1 MAVTE
6 YVYSVDLGISDQAAV
21 RILNSKVMHVN
32 FLLSILKRVR
42 QDDLIAAL
50 SGSSLGRLRDSD
62 LSPQRLGQLWLGAQ
76 SCSSKARAS
85 LSRLVRQSL
94 CNAATDAT

>member
-1 MAVTE
+1 MAVRE

-42 QDDLIAAL
+42 QDYLIAAL
-50 SGSSLGRLRDSD
+50 RGFSLERLRDSD
-62 LSPQRLGQLWLGAQ
+62 SSVQRLGQL
-76 SCSSKARAS
+76 
-85 LSRLVRQSL
+85 
-94 CNAATDAT
+94 